1 MAQNGTIVVFGSF
14 VTDLTSRSEG
24 LPVPGQTILGSS
36 FSSGPGGK
44 GSNQAVAAHRC
55 GAKVQ
60 MVTKVGN
67 DVFASAVRD
76 FYKEEGMDT
85 SFFFTDP
92 EKATGAALIM
102 VDEKTGQ
109 NIIVVIG
116 GACQNI
122 SAEEVERSR
131 PLIESSSILLL
142 QMEVNFDALF
152 AVIKMAH
159 DAGVTVVL
167 NPAPAN
173 KIPAN
178 IMTMI
183 DIVTPNETEA
193 KILTG
198 IEVKTKEDAKK
209 AAEAFFRQGVRQVV
223 ITMGSLGA
231 YANDG
236 QKDELVPCLPVDV
249 LDTTG
254 AGDAF
259 NGAFVTALVEGKD
272 LFSALR
278 YGNAGGALSTTKPG
292 TAPAMPFRKDIDAL
306 YRKHYGA

>member
-1 MAQNGTIVVFGSF
+1 MAKNGTIVVFGSF

-55 GAKVQ
+55 GAKVR

-67 DVFASAVRD
+67 DVFAAAVRD
-76 FYKEEGMDT
+76 FYKKEGMDT

-109 NIIVVIG
+109 NMIVVIG

-122 SAEEVERSR
+122 RAEEVEKCRS
-131 PLIESSSILLL
+131 LIEDSSILLL
-142 QMEVNFDALF
+142 QLEINFDALF
-152 AVIKMAH
+152 AVIKIAH

-173 KIPAN
+173 KIPED
-178 IMTMI
+178 IMAMV
-183 DIVTPNETEA
+183 DILTPNETET
-193 KILTG
+193 KGLTG
-198 IEVKTKEDAKK
+198 IDVRTKEDAKK
-209 AAEAFFRQGVRQVV
+209 AAEAFFKQGVKQVV

-236 QKDELVPCLPVDV
+236 QKDELAPCLPVNV

-259 NGAFVTALVEGKD
+259 NGAFITALAEGKD
-272 LFSALR
+272 LFTALR

-292 TAPAMPFRKDIDAL
+292 TAPAMPFRKDVDAL
-306 YRKHYGA
+306 YQKYYAG